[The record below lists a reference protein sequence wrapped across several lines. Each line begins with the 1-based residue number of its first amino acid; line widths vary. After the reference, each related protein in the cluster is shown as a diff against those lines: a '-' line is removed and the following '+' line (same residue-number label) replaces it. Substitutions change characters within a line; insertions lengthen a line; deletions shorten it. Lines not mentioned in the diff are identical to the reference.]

1 MKDLEALVMSV
12 TGSKAKN
19 VCREELLQFLVHNVR
34 GLVDTKWELLRSGT
48 APPLCLPSVYLLS
61 LHVTVT
67 GYPRPSPSI
76 FAHCKQST
84 TCIGDENSLRTRL
97 GNV

>member
-19 VCREELLQFLVHNVR
+19 VCREELLQFLVHNTR
-34 GLVDTKWELLRSGT
+34 GLVDTKRELLWSGT
-48 APPLCLPSVYLLS
+48 APPLCQPSVYLLS
-61 LHVTVT
+61 LHVT

-76 FAHCKQST
+76 FAHCK
-84 TCIGDENSLRTRL
+84 
-97 GNV
+97 